1 MEAHIE
7 GTMDEAVSRHRL
19 LVPTLIVATLVI
31 AIGAAAFM
39 MRGGGTGSEDGKG
52 AAMAAAGAAGGKNGD
67 GEEKE
72 KAPVP
77 VNIEA
82 VAVDSISSYL
92 TATANLVAEQQVD
105 LVAESE
111 GRVTQLNV
119 EEGDT
124 VSRGAVL
131 ATLNRDDAQI
141 VVNKAKVR
149 AANARAVFERARDM
163 FEQGLMSRSD
173 FDVRDLEKRV
183 ADEELA
189 EAQYRLAKTVIRSP
203 FSGRVTARQ
212 IVAGQHVRPGDKL
225 FTVTDFDPLVARI
238 YLPERD
244 VVGLSEGQPVRLT
257 MRAAEGVVFQGRIRQ
272 ISPVVDSSTG
282 TVKLTIES
290 SNTPAAVR
298 PGAFVAVD
306 ITKETRPRALV
317 IPREAVIREL
327 SEAHVF
333 VVEGD
338 VARKRIV
345 QLGIEESTRVEAREG
360 LAAGDRVIVAG
371 QGGLRDGSP
380 VKVLDVVA
388 RAEPVRI
395 PVR

>member
-1 MEAHIE
+1 MEAHTE